1 MHVGE
6 AFKSI
11 DLHLIHNLTIDRLY
25 EQFLK
30 KQLRTLR
37 SASKTLVSIQVT
49 RYR

>member
-1 MHVGE
+1 MHAGE

-30 KQLRTLR
+30 RIVADTSFSFKDPFEYT
-37 SASKTLVSIQVT
+37 SDEI
-49 RYR
+49 